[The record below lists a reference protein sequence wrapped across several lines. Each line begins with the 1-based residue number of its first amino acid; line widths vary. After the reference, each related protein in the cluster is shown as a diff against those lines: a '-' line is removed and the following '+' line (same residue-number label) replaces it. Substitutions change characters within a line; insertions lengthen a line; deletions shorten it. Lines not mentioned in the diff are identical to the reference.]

1 MSDFVLVV
9 GLYYRDPP
17 YLPVIYQCSHHMPM
31 PPSACCPA
39 QCFKQFHASHPTILR
54 IISDNS
60 PHHIRQFAASY
71 PPHAFRQFP
80 ASYQHY
86 AFRHFSVLNSLQKND
101 GGLFIRHIPMKSPPK
116 ILISS
121 INSCHLTDFSLP
133 PGKRFKCNNLSPS
146 L

>member
-1 MSDFVLVV
+1 M
-9 GLYYRDPP
+9 GLYHRGPP
-17 YLPVIYQCSHHMPM
+17 YLPVIYQCPHHMPM
-31 PPSACCPA
+31 PPSACYPVRHFN
-39 QCFKQFHASHPTILR
+39 FKQFHASHPTILR

-86 AFRHFSVLNSLQKND
+86 SCRHFSVLNSLQKNE
-101 GGLFIRHIPMKSPPK
+101 GGLFIPHNTMKSPPK

-121 INSCHLTDFSLP
+121 TNSCHLTDFTSP
-133 PGKRFKCNNLSPS
+133 PGKRFKCNTPSPVYKI
-146 L
+146 LM

>member
-1 MSDFVLVV
+1 MEVV
-9 GLYYRDPP
+9 RFCTSCGIILSRPAIPP
-17 YLPVIYQCSHHMPM
+17 RHIPMLTSHANASISLLPGAMFQAVP
-31 PPSACCPA
+31 
-39 QCFKQFHASHPTILR
+39 R
-54 IISDNS
+54 ITSDNS